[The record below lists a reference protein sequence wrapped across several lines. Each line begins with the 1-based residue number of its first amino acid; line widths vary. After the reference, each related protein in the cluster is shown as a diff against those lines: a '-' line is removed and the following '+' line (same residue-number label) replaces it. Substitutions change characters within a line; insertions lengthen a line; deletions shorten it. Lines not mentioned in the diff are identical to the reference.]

1 MVKKLLTI
9 GMVVGSVLATPFSH
23 TRSNSALASS
33 STRYSY
39 IAFTVWQEGTSD
51 IYVMTP
57 DGTQWA
63 NLTHTPD
70 AIEQFPTWSP
80 DGSQIAFISDNNSG
94 MDIYATTTERNST
107 TRQLTHDVELLGGP
121 VWSSTGQQIAFVA
134 YNYQIALISATGDR
148 IAVFAPWM
156 VEDPITWSPDGRYIA
171 YASTMNEKGEYM
183 NDYDIFVF
191 DVDANLAA
199 MTSESSP
206 VPAWFPE
213 APLNA
218 FPPINTTNT
227 PNVDEYAPSW
237 SPDGGYF
244 AFLRGHS
251 GSVYVMGIDG
261 SSPRLLPSPADNGGY
276 PPPVSGWP
284 TWAPDGKQVAFT
296 SNVGKV
302 YGNDL
307 YIASVEGTRLKRV
320 THLPEEQGV
329 RIAEPAWSPWLD
341 EPLDLDWQ
349 PTPWSVSEE

>member
-1 MVKKLLTI
+1 MTRHTIRRWVKAWTAFVLLI
-9 GMVVGSVLATPFSH
+9 SIVNGATAPAH
-23 TRSNSALASS
+23 GAHAE
-33 STRYSY
+33 RYSY
-39 IAFTVWQEGTSD
+39 IAFTLWEGRTSD
-51 IYVMTP
+51 LYVMTP
-57 DGTQWA
+57 DGAQWA

-70 AIEQFPTWSP
+70 DIEQFPAWSP
-80 DGSQIAFISDNNSG
+80 DGSQIVFTSNRSGNFDVYTMRIESLSTVSLTQDVQTESSPAWRPSGDQVAFLACG
-94 MDIYATTTERNST
+94 A
-107 TRQLTHDVELLGGP
+107 
-121 VWSSTGQQIAFVA
+121 QIC
-134 YNYQIALISATGDR
+134 LISTDGER
-148 IAVFAPWM
+148 LAVFAPRD
-156 VEDPITWSPDGRYIA
+156 VSGPITWSPDGRYIA
-171 YASTMNEKGEYM
+171 YASDVEEGAYIG
-183 NDYDIFVF
+183 NDDIFVL
-191 DVDANLAA
+191 DVEANFAA

-218 FPPINTTNT
+218 FPPINITNT
-227 PNVDEYAPSW
+227 PDVDEYAPSW

-261 SSPRLLPSPADNGGY
+261 SSPHPLPSPADDGGY

-296 SNVGKV
+296 SNAGKV

-341 EPLDLDWQ
+341 EPLDLDWE
-349 PTPWSVSEE
+349 PTPWSVDAE